1 MDEAERTSWM
11 SRDVIG
17 LALNRFLS
25 DLGHEAGT
33 AILPLSLASIGAPP
47 FALGTIE
54 AVSDGLSSFTK
65 LFGGWLGDRVQ
76 QRRPWAA
83 FGYTLTGI
91 TTGLYALAATWPHIL
106 VARAVGWAGRGLRS
120 PLHDAMLTDVV
131 PPEARGRAFGFDEM
145 ADTLGAIGGPLLAL
159 ALVAAISGISA
170 TGEAA
175 YRWVFLL
182 AAIPGILSAV
192 CILVLVREA
201 AHKRDHKLTFRGS
214 LSTLPAPF
222 RRYLIAIFCFGI
234 ADYANTL
241 LILRATQVLTI
252 SYGADQAGSIAILL
266 YSLHNVLYAAGAY
279 PVGVLADRFG
289 KWWLLIGAYLLAAL
303 YNLLLIVAVPSV
315 TLLALIFAMAGT
327 VYASQQSLERAITA
341 DLVPET
347 IRSTGFG
354 VLATVNGIGDFISSL
369 VVGLLWSFISPQAG
383 FAYSFVLSLVGAI
396 VMLIVLRWSLR
407 SGLKPT

>member
-1 MDEAERTSWM
+1 MKEAERKTWM

-33 AILPLSLASIGAPP
+33 AILPLFLASIGAPP
-47 FALGTIE
+47 FALGAIE

-83 FGYTLTGI
+83 LGYTLTGI
-91 TTGLYALAATWPHIL
+91 TTGLYALATVWPHIL
-106 VARAVGWAGRGLRS
+106 LARALGWAGRGLRS

-159 ALVAAISGISA
+159 ALVAAISGTTA
-170 TGEAA
+170 TIEAA

-192 CILVLVREA
+192 CILVLVRET
-201 AHKRDHKLTFRGS
+201 AHERGHKLTFRGS
-214 LSTLPAPF
+214 LNALPAPF

-241 LILRATQVLTI
+241 LILRATQVLSE

-266 YSLHNVLYAAGAY
+266 YSLHNVMYAAGAY

-289 KWWLLIGAYLLAAL
+289 KRWLLVGAYFLAAL
-303 YNLLLIVAVPSV
+303 YNFLLIVAVPSIA
-315 TLLALIFAMAGT
+315 LLALIFAMAGT

-347 IRSTGFG
+347 VRSTGFG

-369 VVGLLWSFISPQAG
+369 VVGMLWSLVSPQAG
-383 FAYSFVLSLVGAI
+383 FAYSFILSLVGAI
-396 VMLIVLRWSLR
+396 VMLIVLRPAAILGSR
-407 SGLKPT
+407 Q